1 LSDGFSLGE
10 VRGTTTFR
18 LAVLLGVLFCC
29 GVTALGGLIYFL
41 TTREL
46 TARTDQILTHEA
58 NRLLNVPPQT
68 LPAEIA
74 GDVERNLHGL
84 DMFSLLAPD
93 GTLITGNVAPPPGL
107 TPGHTVELNGQ
118 RGKTP
123 PMRVMSV
130 RAGNGKVMLI
140 ARDINEIRYL
150 ERHVL
155 WVVVASSLLVIPG
168 FLLIGTLLSIQ
179 PLRRLHAFQDVA
191 RRVAAGRFALRMPYT
206 GRGDELDRIA
216 VTVNTMIEDVGR
228 IVEQVK
234 NVTDAVAHD
243 LRTPLTRL
251 RSRLEDLRARPWMSE
266 EPAGTVND
274 LIGELD
280 IVLARFAALLRI
292 SELEAREQRSGFE
305 AVALVPL
312 MRDIYELYQPLAEDA
327 EIRLSIADSEAI
339 QVYADRS
346 LLFEALANLVD
357 NAIKFGRG
365 NVSVAAWKDSA
376 DTVIAVQD
384 DGPGIPRE
392 ERDAVLRRFYRRQQA
407 DDSQA
412 RMGGSG
418 LGLSVVSAIL
428 HLHRFRLE
436 LTDANPGLAAR
447 ILIPLNSAQR

>member
-1 LSDGFSLGE
+1 MKLSDGLSLRE
-10 VRGTTTFR
+10 VRATTTFR

-29 GVTALGGLIYFL
+29 GVIALGGLIYYL

-46 TARTDQILTHEA
+46 TARTDQILNHEA
-58 NRLLNVPPQT
+58 GRLLAVPPHT
-68 LPAEIA
+68 LANEIA
-74 GDVERNLHGL
+74 QDVQRNLRGL

-93 GTLITGNVAPPPGL
+93 GTLLTGNVVPPAGL
-107 TPGHTVELNGQ
+107 TPGHTVEVDGRRSKN
-118 RGKTP
+118 P
-123 PMRVMSV
+123 PMRVLSV
-130 RAGNGKVMLI
+130 RASNGQIMLI

-168 FLLIGTLLSIQ
+168 FLLIGILLSVQ

-191 RRVAAGRFALRMPYT
+191 RRVAAGRFALRMPHA

-251 RSRLEDLRARPWMSE
+251 RSRLEDLRAHPMMSD

-274 LIGELD
+274 LIADLD

-305 AVALVPL
+305 TVALTPL
-312 MRDIYELYQPLAEDA
+312 MRDIFELYQPLAEDA
-327 EIRLSIADSEAI
+327 DIHLKIAGSDAI

-357 NAIKFGRG
+357 NAIKFGRKD
-365 NVSVAAWKDSA
+365 VSITAWKDMGN
-376 DTVIAVQD
+376 TIIAVQD

-392 ERDAVLRRFYRRQQA
+392 ERDAVLRRFYRRPGQA
-407 DDSQA
+407 SLA
-412 RMGGSG
+412 GSG
-418 LGLSVVSAIL
+418 LGLSVVTAIL
-428 HLHRFRLE
+428 HLHRFKLE
-436 LTDANPGLAAR
+436 LGDANPGLAAR
-447 ILIPLNSAQR
+447 IFIPVAGQQA